1 MRAEIVTSQFT
12 VMADGYQIDICYLW
26 SNNILEI
33 YVDGE
38 LITYAKFN
46 PARITLSYTNIL
58 HVAIESLKN
67 HHSKIAAQGLN
78 LRPP

>member
-38 LITYAKFN
+38 LITYSKFN

-58 HVAIESLKN
+58 HVAVESLKHF
-67 HHSKIAAQGLN
+67 HHKIETTTGIKK
-78 LRPP
+78 PP